1 MNGKDARNVREQS
14 TDERMIISVGEWNVS
29 VAAALKLVNLIV
41 LAIVPFFI
49 GTYYTGFLTQ
59 AILFGIFALGVDII
73 WGYTG
78 VMTFGHALF
87 FGMGA
92 YSMAKLL
99 KMGVFASSYVGLGLA
114 ILIPSVVALIVA
126 GVLFYEDIDDIYF
139 TIITLALAIIGSQS
153 AVSLRGFTGGY
164 DGIQAIPALEL
175 GIPGVSMHSLVG
187 LEMYY
192 LTVLVMIGIYL
203 LARRLVNSPFGT
215 TLVAIKHNELKAR
228 SMGYKTEKYKT
239 LSFVAGSAIAGFAGG
254 LYATYSGFVN
264 PTLLGFILSTNV
276 LLWVLVG
283 GQGTLIGPLFGTV
296 LFKITES
303 QLSSY
308 IPFSWTLVLGVLL
321 VAIVAFFP
329 AGLAGAYGELRDR
342 LNRTLS

>member
-1 MNGKDARNVREQS
+1 MSGKDARNAREQNM
-14 TDERMIISVGEWNVS
+14 DERITVGLGKWNVS
-29 VAAALKLVNLIV
+29 VATALKLVGLVV
-41 LAIVPFFI
+41 LVIIPFFI

-59 AILFGIFALGVDII
+59 ALLFGIFALGVDII

-78 VMTFGHALF
+78 VMTFGHAVF

-92 YSMAKLL
+92 YSMAKMV
-99 KMGVFASSYVGLGLA
+99 KMGVFASSYVGLVLA
-114 ILIPSVVALIVA
+114 VLIPSVVALIVA
-126 GVLFYEDIDDIYF
+126 GVLFYEDIDDIHF
-139 TIITLALAIIGSQS
+139 TIITLALAVIGSQS

-175 GIPGVSMHSLVG
+175 GIPGVAMHSLLD

-192 LTVLVMIGIYL
+192 LTVIVMIGIYL
-203 LARRLVNSPFGT
+203 LAKRLVNSPFGT

-239 LSFVAGSAIAGFAGG
+239 LSFVAGSAISGLAGG
-254 LYATYSGFVN
+254 LYATYAGFVN

-276 LLWVLVG
+276 LLWILVG
-283 GQGTLIGPLFGTV
+283 GRGTLVGPLFGAV
-296 LFKITES
+296 LFQVTES

-308 IPFSWTLVLGVLL
+308 IPFSWTLVLGMLL
-321 VAIVAFFP
+321 VVVVVFFP
-329 AGLAGAYGELRDR
+329 AGLVGAYNELRDR
-342 LNRTLS
+342 MNRSPS